1 MTGKRNAERHRPIFI
16 AQVARL
22 VLGWHRLMDLR
33 DMDEKLSLKIEL
45 IKQIGWLVKLRW
57 IAITGVFVTVGVASW
72 GLHII
77 EQPLPLFAIA
87 TLMVLYNFEPQIYP
101 KHITEKP
108 LASIKRHAG
117 AHIILDVLS
126 LTALIHFS
134 GGVENPFIFYFIF
147 HLIIASIIL
156 SKRVSYILATFNT
169 ALLSSLIFLEYYH
182 ILPHY
187 HLENFLPETLW
198 RDGLYISSVLFV
210 FTSTLFFSVY
220 LATSIMD
227 TARAREAETRELK
240 ESLEEKVV
248 ELEKTRKEVLF
259 ERNKLKSIIEC
270 MQEGVV
276 FVDDKH
282 RVSLF
287 NKAAQQIRTEKLG
300 LDVEYSP
307 HAPIGDFPPTA
318 PASRHRGSRVARG
331 EIPQSGSFASLEL
344 CPETYGPLLQI
355 AEELSKGHAVIEHQ
369 SLQLKDKFFENTYS
383 AVRDDT
389 GHYLG
394 TVLVCRE
401 VTDRKRMEQQ
411 MIQSEKM
418 AAIGELAAGVA
429 HEINNPLDGL
439 LNCILRIKRNPKNE
453 EQTQEYLD
461 LMEEAIR
468 RIESTVGQLLNFSR
482 KHELALTLIPLN
494 EVVDEVAVLIAYSA
508 DEKGIRIEEQFQAD
522 LTPILG
528 DKHLLE
534 QVVLNLGLNAIAA
547 MPDGGVLTFKTGKI
561 EFDSLLGEAAVYVQI
576 TDTGI
581 GIPKSV
587 QDRIFD
593 PFYTTKLTENGTG
606 LGLSVSNRI
615 VRQHEGVIEFESE
628 VGRGSTFTVKLP
640 IRRIR
645 EDT

>member
-1 MTGKRNAERHRPIFI
+1 M
-16 AQVARL
+16 
-22 VLGWHRLMDLR
+22 
-33 DMDEKLSLKIEL
+33 SLKIEL

-77 EQPLPLFAIA
+77 EQPLPLFVIA

-227 TARAREAETRELK
+227 TARAREAETLELK

-287 NKAAQQIRTEKLG
+287 NKAAQQIRKE
-300 LDVEYSP
+300 P
-307 HAPIGDFPPTA
+307 HPPPPLST
-318 PASRHRGSRVARG
+318 SVWRGGRG
-331 EIPQSGSFASLEL
+331 VRLENNL

-355 AEELSKGHAVIEHQ
+355 AEELSTGHDVIEHQ

-482 KHELALTLIPLN
+482 KHELELTLISLN

-508 DEKGIRIEEQFQAD
+508 DEKGIRIDEQFQAD
-522 LTPILG
+522 LAPILG
-528 DKHLLE
+528 DKHFLE

-561 EFDSLLGEAAVYVQI
+561 EFDSLLGEAAVYVQV
-576 TDTGI
+576 TDTGV

-593 PFYTTKLTENGTG
+593 PFYTTKLTEKGTG

-628 VGRGSTFTVKLP
+628 VGRGTTFTVKLP
-640 IRRIR
+640 IREQEVQGFRSSGEER
-645 EDT
+645 KWGK